1 MTVHRCTQSPI
12 VSASSAG
19 TFPWFSRHFL
29 GNKNRITM
37 IDDDDDD
44 DGDKHKD
51 KIL

>member
-1 MTVHRCTQSPI
+1 MQNAI

-19 TFPWFSRHFL
+19 TFLWFFKAFL

-37 IDDDDDD
+37 TDDDD

-51 KIL
+51 